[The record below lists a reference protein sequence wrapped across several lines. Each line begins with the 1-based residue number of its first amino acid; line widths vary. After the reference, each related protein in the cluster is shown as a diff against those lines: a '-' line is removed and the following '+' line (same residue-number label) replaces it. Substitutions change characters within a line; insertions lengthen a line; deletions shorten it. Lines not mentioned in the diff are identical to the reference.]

1 MAYVLQLLPL
11 GGDANCCAASS
22 SSVGGPIKVFDLGR
36 GGNHTPTIEL
46 QYPQATG
53 RVSQLKSTIDHSLLI
68 ACFSSSSTLLAWDTR
83 SANPK
88 PTIQLTGHSSTPFL
102 SLDYCPDSKLIAAG
116 SSNED
121 ESGLT
126 QIELFDLRGTN
137 NSPFCVYDQAHS
149 DSITSLEFKPS
160 SPDQLLSASTD
171 GLIVLHNTTLADQDE
186 SILFTSNTGASVA
199 HARWQPDGKTI
210 WVGSDMETLS
220 RWDADQLSLLND
232 YGDLRQDSLAKP
244 DPSWEEPVAYL
255 INLATPSPTRSA
267 YFAGSQSGNVVLVDS
282 TDPNSERWE
291 LLGSFKNGHTEMVR
305 CASLEPQNGLV
316 LTGGEDGRI
325 CVWSNQ
331 RGDQQSFQLVD
342 HFNPFTETPL
352 NNPQNHTTVK
362 PDPNPQKNLSNK
374 VNRFKPYDRQS
385 H

>member
-11 GGDANCCAASS
+11 GGDANCCATSS

-126 QIELFDLRGTN
+126 QIELFDLRGQTT
-137 NSPFCVYDQAHS
+137 PH
-149 DSITSLEFKPS
+149 
-160 SPDQLLSASTD
+160 SASTTRRTR
-171 GLIVLHNTTLADQDE
+171 IQ
-186 SILFTSNTGASVA
+186 S
-199 HARWQPDGKTI
+199 
-210 WVGSDMETLS
+210 
-220 RWDADQLSLLND
+220 
-232 YGDLRQDSLAKP
+232 
-244 DPSWEEPVAYL
+244 PV
-255 INLATPSPTRSA
+255 
-267 YFAGSQSGNVVLVDS
+267 
-282 TDPNSERWE
+282 
-291 LLGSFKNGHTEMVR
+291 
-305 CASLEPQNGLV
+305 
-316 LTGGEDGRI
+316 
-325 CVWSNQ
+325 
-331 RGDQQSFQLVD
+331 
-342 HFNPFTETPL
+342 
-352 NNPQNHTTVK
+352 
-362 PDPNPQKNLSNK
+362 
-374 VNRFKPYDRQS
+374 
-385 H
+385 

>member
-11 GGDANCCAASS
+11 GGDANCCATSS

-267 YFAGSQSGNVVLVDS
+267 YFAGSQSGNVVLIDTTV
-282 TDPNSERWE
+282 PNSERWE
-291 LLGSFKNGHTEMVR
+291 VLGSFKNGHSQKWPDVLHWNHRTVWCLLGEKMVGF
-305 CASLEPQNGLV
+305 AFGL
-316 LTGGEDGRI
+316 TNEG
-325 CVWSNQ
+325 
-331 RGDQQSFQLVD
+331 
-342 HFNPFTETPL
+342 T
-352 NNPQNHTTVK
+352 
-362 PDPNPQKNLSNK
+362 NK
-374 VNRFKPYDRQS
+374 VFN
-385 H
+385 